1 MVRECQKIGK
11 LPEVMS
17 SKCLLCPSNGQKPT
31 NIKLLS
37 YEIKKKS
44 SKSSQLSRWNQR
56 VVDIFA

>member
-17 SKCLLCPSNGQKPT
+17 SKCFLCPSNGQKPT

-37 YEIKKKS
+37 YEIKKKKAVNPHS
-44 SKSSQLSRWNQR
+44 
-56 VVDIFA
+56 